1 MSRRPPRLY
10 DDVHVIDL
18 ITELVS
24 KYKRERARKHVD
36 WNEIIRELFEV
47 PSIAA
52 KYRYPRAVMFQE
64 SYYAKLKQLQS
75 GRDASCTAASD
86 PEAGDDV
93 GEVQVN
99 LELVV
104 PFPFPPIPYIL
115 AQARAAGG
123 AQAVPQSSLVS
134 DIFSPD
140 LPGTR

>member
-75 GRDASCTAASD
+75 GRDASCTAACD
-86 PEAGDDV
+86 PEAGDDD
-93 GEVQVN
+93 GEVNVDPK
-99 LELVV
+99 LVV
-104 PFPFPPIPYIL
+104 PFPFPPLPYIL
-115 AQARAAGG
+115 AQARAEGG
-123 AQAVPQSSLVS
+123 TQAVPQSSLVS